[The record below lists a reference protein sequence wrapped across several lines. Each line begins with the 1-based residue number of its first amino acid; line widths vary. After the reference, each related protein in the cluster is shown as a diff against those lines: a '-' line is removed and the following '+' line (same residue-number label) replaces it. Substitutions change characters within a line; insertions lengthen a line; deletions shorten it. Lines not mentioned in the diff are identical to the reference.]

1 MHSLGQVNAKD
12 RLGWSLLMLAV
23 VNGHVDCTKLLLKLN
38 ADVEAEASSP
48 TEHRSRVAPGRLPV
62 PALQRAELMPTSAY

>member
-48 TEHRSRVAPGRLPV
+48 TEHRSRVAPWAHSRS
-62 PALQRAELMPTSAY
+62 RAPTR

>member
-48 TEHRSRVAPGRLPV
+48 NGAPLPCRSMGAFPFLRPN
-62 PALQRAELMPTSAY
+62 ALN

>member
-1 MHSLGQVNAKD
+1 
-12 RLGWSLLMLAV
+12 MLAV

-48 TEHRSRVAPGRLPV
+48 TEHRSRVAPCAFPFLRPN
-62 PALQRAELMPTSAY
+62 ALN

>member
-48 TEHRSRVAPGRLPV
+48 TEHRSRVAPSAHSRSC
-62 PALQRAELMPTSAY
+62 APTR